1 MKKAWSPGAPKRI
14 QDLVEAKEAIQSI
27 EMLSPAVAIPAEII
41 HMLYSI
47 RASLGAN
54 GQEDKVV

>member
-1 MKKAWSPGAPKRI
+1 
-14 QDLVEAKEAIQSI
+14 
-27 EMLSPAVAIPAEII
+27 MLSPAVAISAEII
-41 HMLYSI
+41 HMLDSI